1 MCMRQLHDEFRV
13 QPMPN
18 ARDQRL
24 KQRHCRMLDL
34 ARNLVQSEPDA
45 LADAP
50 VGGGF
55 SFKVKVTVLMTRV

>member
-45 LADAP
+45 WFFDLARNLVQSEPDAW
-50 VGGGF
+50 F
-55 SFKVKVTVLMTRV
+55 LI